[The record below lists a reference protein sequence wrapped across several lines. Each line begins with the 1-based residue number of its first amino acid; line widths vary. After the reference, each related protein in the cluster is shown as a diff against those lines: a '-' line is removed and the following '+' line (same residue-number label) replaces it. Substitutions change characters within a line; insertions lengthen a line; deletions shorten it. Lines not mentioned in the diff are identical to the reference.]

1 MLTVEGRCGGGIAF
15 QDSAQVRP
23 CSLFLDFLSVVLKC
37 FAELTQVAPRQL
49 LLRYSTS
56 CIPAVVRIHAPAT
69 YRSS

>member
-1 MLTVEGRCGGGIAF
+1 MLTVEGRCGGGIAY
-15 QDSAQVRP
+15 QDTVRVHP
-23 CSLFLDFLSVVLKC
+23 CNLFLDILLVVFKC
-37 FAELTQVAPRQL
+37 CAKLTQIAPRQL